1 MKNIYVAKLG
11 KTVGLNGQIKIH
23 IDSDFPEQFKKDASF
38 LLKNN
43 TTLKIQSF
51 NKDRDIVKFYGYET
65 IDEVKKL
72 VNQEIFSTQELTKEN
87 CKLEEK
93 QFFWFEVIGCSVYE
107 NDLLLG
113 KVKDIHRYPI
123 TDYLE
128 ITTDTNLVEKE
139 LPKTFLLPYSDDF
152 IIDVNID
159 DKVIKVNKAFDI
171 LENS

>member
-152 IIDVNID
+152 IIHVNID